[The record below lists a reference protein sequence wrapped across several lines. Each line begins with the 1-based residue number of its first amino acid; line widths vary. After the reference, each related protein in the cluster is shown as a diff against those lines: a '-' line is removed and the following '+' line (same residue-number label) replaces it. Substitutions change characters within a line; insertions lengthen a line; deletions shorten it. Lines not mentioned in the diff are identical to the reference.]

1 MLLILFSFS
10 SWFMYN
16 IKVCLYANLS
26 FNSFLVLCCRLD
38 DNCLAIDYAYSM
50 TLYFLFVLSS
60 CIIDEKK
67 LPFKIHRV
75 FMITYIVPQFVALA
89 SVMTLIFACKYL
101 QSSIMDMYNT
111 MVKIISIFSAI
122 MASISLTFVF
132 FIPQNLIC
140 IGYLVIISL
149 TFAIGVACYNFKKD
163 VWESKALQVFQPCHE
178 TNYSVITFTP
188 FLMVL
193 SLFIPLEF
201 IWARLSIM
209 LVLVGIT
216 FVYTYVKV
224 MKEKHA
230 RNLEVDPL
238 VQPMIQEDDRKIV
251 S

>member
-1 MLLILFSFS
+1 M
-10 SWFMYN
+10 
-16 IKVCLYANLS
+16 
-26 FNSFLVLCCRLD
+26 LCCRLD

-75 FMITYIVPQFVALA
+75 FMITYIVPQFVAVA
-89 SVMTLIFACKYL
+89 SVLTLIFACKYL
-101 QSSIMDMYNT
+101 QSSIMDMNNT

-132 FIPQNLIC
+132 FIPQNLIW

-163 VWESKALQVFQPCHE
+163 VWESKALQVFQPCHK

-193 SLFIPLEF
+193 SLFIPMEF
-201 IWARLSIM
+201 IWTRLSIM
-209 LVLVGIT
+209 LVLVAIT
-216 FVYTYVKV
+216 FVYTCVKV

-230 RNLEVDPL
+230 HNLEVDPL
-238 VQPMIQEDDRKIV
+238 IKPTIQEDEGKIF